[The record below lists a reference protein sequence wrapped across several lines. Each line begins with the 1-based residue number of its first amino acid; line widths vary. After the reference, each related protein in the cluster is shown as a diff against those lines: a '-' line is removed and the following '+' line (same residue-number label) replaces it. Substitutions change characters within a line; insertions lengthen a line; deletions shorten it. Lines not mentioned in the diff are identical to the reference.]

1 MQFNPASRISFNITT
16 NINDKARL
24 DERLSE
30 IHEFL
35 NSQNV
40 YAPVSH
46 MDPETKGCV
55 IQFKFGTLDDQ
66 IPMKAI
72 IEPRTKQERFK
83 VSVQT
88 DDTSL
93 NLTNYCRERL
103 GKDATFMFREMVN
116 HLLKVSTQK
125 PHAQT
130 MPNGP
135 EHMPEPASSGRME
148 LSSNERLPQ
157 TEVNGVLAD
166 VAESTTTLTD

>member
-16 NINDKARL
+16 NISDKARL
-24 DERLSE
+24 DERLGE

-40 YAPVSH
+40 HAPVSH

-72 IEPRTKQERFK
+72 IEPRTKQERYK

-88 DDTSL
+88 EDVSL
-93 NLTNYCRERL
+93 NLTNYCREKF
-103 GKDATFMFREMVN
+103 GKDATFMFREMID

-125 PHAQT
+125 S
-130 MPNGP
+130 
-135 EHMPEPASSGRME
+135 ERVPEPAGKKLE
-148 LSSNERLPQ
+148 LSTPKAQAHMIDPAQPERTVIDGQ
-157 TEVNGVLAD
+157 EELAE
-166 VAESTTTLTD
+166 AEPTRVD